1 MSRPGVRPGP
11 ASWGLPLVGGALRA
25 QAGTSGVR
33 FLQVWQAA
41 LLSSKIS
48 SLEVTYHPLYNL
60 VACPHSQPR
69 TLLSG
74 GPRLPS
80 SLSWSFP
87 DLAKGSRD
95 HALCQM
101 NTLSRRLILSV
112 KPGVTLA
119 TLESKSADSC

>member
-11 ASWGLPLVGGALRA
+11 ASWGLPLVGGVLRA

-41 LLSSKIS
+41 LLSSEIS
-48 SLEVTYHPLYNL
+48 SLEVTYIPCTTWWPVLTANQGP
-60 VACPHSQPR
+60 CSQEVP
-69 TLLSG
+69 G
-74 GPRLPS
+74 CHH
-80 SLSWSFP
+80 LSWSFP

-95 HALCQM
+95 HAPCQM